1 MDAVEYHA
9 ASETGKAPYFQDKL
23 TKLLSNQQIYE
34 KIEQERPKDKQ
45 TGNASLEF
53 TTKPSGR
60 FNSKK
65 QMELNLM
72 MGEKKSEKITDNL
85 LKTYGTNYSTLDRL
99 VESNLKKQE
108 SEIQKRYQQFRQ
120 TRTAQAEQEFESVQK
135 VFEQLARA
143 PQSLRRKQPR

>member
-9 ASETGKAPYFQDKL
+9 AAESGKAHYFQDKL
-23 TKLLSNQQIYE
+23 TKLLSNAQIYE
-34 KIEQERPKDKQ
+34 KIEQEKPRDRRSSKVI
-45 TGNASLEF
+45 LELPV
-53 TTKPSGR
+53 KPAGK

-65 QMELNLM
+65 QMELNMM

-108 SEIQKRYQQFRQ
+108 SDIQKR
-120 TRTAQAEQEFESVQK
+120 
-135 VFEQLARA
+135 
-143 PQSLRRKQPR
+143 